1 MTEDSYSRTE
11 ETAET
16 VTRGGSGR
24 VAIPVHCML
33 TSTGVSM
40 AGSSTT
46 RHVRLRLSLVKSCVE
61 LSGSL
66 VTDTLGVGTAKKN
79 LCKVAACLAITYF
92 VS

>member
-33 TSTGVSM
+33 TSTGVST
-40 AGSSTT
+40 AGSHETCQIEAIT
-46 RHVRLRLSLVKSCVE
+46 
-61 LSGSL
+61 
-66 VTDTLGVGTAKKN
+66 N